1 MPGAKNGERPYLAVP
16 VPSFLDP
23 FFGIFYSHFISSPP
37 IQHFNLYFYIYNSLM
52 FLSQHQLIE
61 FSIYRPNTETPGK
74 PYYYHT

>member
-1 MPGAKNGERPYLAVP
+1 
-16 VPSFLDP
+16 
-23 FFGIFYSHFISSPP
+23 
-37 IQHFNLYFYIYNSLM
+37 M